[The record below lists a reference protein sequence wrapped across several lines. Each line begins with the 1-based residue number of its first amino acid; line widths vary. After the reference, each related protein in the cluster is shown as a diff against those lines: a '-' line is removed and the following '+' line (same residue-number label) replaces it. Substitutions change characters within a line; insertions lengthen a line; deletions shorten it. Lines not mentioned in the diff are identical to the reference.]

1 MLSPSDLP
9 KACLSE
15 TFSLGIQRARRGF
28 LRCRSVGSSRGAAIL
43 FFALGL
49 AEVGCGRVPEQAL
62 RDEQA
67 RSRRYRDA
75 YETLQEEVTAL
86 RARAA
91 EQKGC
96 AAQSLKLPKTG
107 SAGAALQQTVVAAGT
122 RSVAP

>member
-1 MLSPSDLP
+1 M
-9 KACLSE
+9 
-15 TFSLGIQRARRGF
+15 
-28 LRCRSVGSSRGAAIL
+28 GSFRGAAIL

-49 AEVGCGRVPEQAL
+49 AEVGCSRVPEQAL

-86 RARAA
+86 RARVA

-96 AAQSLKLPKTG
+96 AAQSAQTG
-107 SAGAALQQTVVAAGT
+107 SAGAALQ
-122 RSVAP
+122 